1 MMAISQAFKPA
12 PGRIAV
18 VREAVDI
25 ALARVKRDDGTE
37 VEIVGA
43 DGALY
48 ATDVEYRRAI
58 NPWALV
64 VGVGDPR
71 LTDYGTTIV
80 TDVKPGDKVLIAEI
94 GKNVKLSAADGQ
106 EDYIYVLPFEGVIG
120 TLEWACKSEGCGY
133 RSRREI
139 DVCPECPV
147 IEAPGI
153 ADVLGVMI

>member
-1 MMAISQAFKPA
+1 MSIKQAFKPA

-18 VREAVDI
+18 VREAVDV

-71 LTDYGTTIV
+71 LTDYGTTIT

-94 GKNVKLSAADGQ
+94 GKNVRLSAADGQ
-106 EDYIYVLPFEGVIG
+106 EDYIYVLPFEGVMG
-120 TLEWACKSEGCGY
+120 SLQWECGACGH
-133 RSRREI
+133 REREAM
-139 DVCPECPV
+139 DVCPECPTIV
-147 IEAPGI
+147 QPGI